1 MIIRMMGQRAKQ
13 FIILFLLVFFS
24 FIFWLSLA
32 TLLPNLSW
40 DLTPQLIS
48 VFVSAFVFTVLWA
61 VVLALFERLS
71 SVVGAWAVVS
81 YGGVAWFQSHVF
93 IIAASLLFFFGI
105 IGFLRAR
112 SEMRNTLH
120 GGLWR
125 PLRKGVPI
133 VITFF
138 IVVVASAAYLKAP
151 SSTLTLEEI
160 IPKKFFE
167 TALFYTEPVIQSV
180 DPDFARDKT
189 LEEYL
194 KNKILRKAPNASEVE
209 IGLLVRE
216 TIRERQEVFGS
227 SLSADQ
233 VLSDV
238 LYRGSINFLNRTV
251 VVVNDYLPIAFAV
264 ALFVSL
270 RVLAFPFCWLSI
282 LIAIAVLKIFRRFGI
297 VGLREIPA
305 NVVLYTFTNK
315 I

>member
-1 MIIRMMGQRAKQ
+1 M
-13 FIILFLLVFFS
+13 
-24 FIFWLSLA
+24 
-32 TLLPNLSW
+32 
-40 DLTPQLIS
+40 
-48 VFVSAFVFTVLWA
+48 
-61 VVLALFERLS
+61 
-71 SVVGAWAVVS
+71 
-81 YGGVAWFQSHVF
+81 
-93 IIAASLLFFFGI
+93 
-105 IGFLRAR
+105 
-112 SEMRNTLH
+112 
-120 GGLWR
+120 
-125 PLRKGVPI
+125 
-133 VITFF
+133 
-138 IVVVASAAYLKAP
+138 
-151 SSTLTLEEI
+151 
-160 IPKKFFE
+160 
-167 TALFYTEPVIQSV
+167 
-180 DPDFARDKT
+180 DPDFAHDKT